1 MAGRACR
8 AGAGRGLA
16 GVFRGLALLAL
27 AHAAAAST
35 PPLIWADRND
45 RLFLTVPLPQMR
57 DHAVALA
64 PSGALAVNATS
75 VGEAVAL
82 EIALAGPI
90 LPAESRWV
98 AREHKLDF
106 AIAKAERGRWAAL
119 LAAPYAGVVKTDWSK
134 YVDLDDELD
143 EEEKRAGVRG
153 PAVEGSP
160 GFARA
165 VDDYW
170 RRKRAERRDSG
181 ELPDLDTIA
190 KLAERE
196 HEREGGDF
204 NAIVQR
210 LWEGAKADL
219 SVQRRVEEEE
229 DRWADGEGGGGGGG
243 EGGAKKP
250 RRRKKKGGGARTR
263 DEL

>member
-8 AGAGRGLA
+8 AGAGRGLV

-165 VDDYW
+165 VSTCPHCVASSASTHVETPQPVS
-170 RRKRAERRDSG
+170 RRCA
-181 ELPDLDTIA
+181 TV
-190 KLAERE
+190 LA
-196 HEREGGDF
+196 
-204 NAIVQR
+204 
-210 LWEGAKADL
+210 
-219 SVQRRVEEEE
+219 
-229 DRWADGEGGGGGGG
+229 
-243 EGGAKKP
+243 
-250 RRRKKKGGGARTR
+250 
-263 DEL
+263 

>member
-1 MAGRACR
+1 MASGAGGAGVGR

-16 GVFRGLALLAL
+16 GCLALLAL

-98 AREHKLDF
+98 AREHKLEF
-106 AIAKAERGRWAAL
+106 RTSGEWEILVQNVEQLQKLSAL
-119 LAAPYAGVVKTDWSK
+119 PT
-134 YVDLDDELD
+134 
-143 EEEKRAGVRG
+143 
-153 PAVEGSP
+153 VEGMP
-160 GFARA
+160 
-165 VDDYW
+165 
-170 RRKRAERRDSG
+170 DST
-181 ELPDLDTIA
+181 PIF
-190 KLAERE
+190 KQ
-196 HEREGGDF
+196 
-204 NAIVQR
+204 V
-210 LWEGAKADL
+210 
-219 SVQRRVEEEE
+219 
-229 DRWADGEGGGGGGG
+229 
-243 EGGAKKP
+243 
-250 RRRKKKGGGARTR
+250 
-263 DEL
+263 